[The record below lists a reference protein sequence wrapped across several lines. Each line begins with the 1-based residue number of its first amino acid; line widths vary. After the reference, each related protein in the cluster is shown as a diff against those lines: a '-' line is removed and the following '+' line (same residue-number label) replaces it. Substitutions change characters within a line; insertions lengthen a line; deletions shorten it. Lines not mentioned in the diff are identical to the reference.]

1 MAKREPSSQPVVG
14 QSMPSGPQAP
24 DPLGDR
30 PGQDAGHKIPQAAAV
45 QGMGTSVVEKER
57 KEIHVR

>member
-1 MAKREPSSQPVVG
+1 MAPKPLTPSRPG
-14 QSMPSGPQAP
+14 YT
-24 DPLGDR
+24 LGDR
-30 PGQDAGHKIPQAAAV
+30 PGQDAGHIIPQAAAL